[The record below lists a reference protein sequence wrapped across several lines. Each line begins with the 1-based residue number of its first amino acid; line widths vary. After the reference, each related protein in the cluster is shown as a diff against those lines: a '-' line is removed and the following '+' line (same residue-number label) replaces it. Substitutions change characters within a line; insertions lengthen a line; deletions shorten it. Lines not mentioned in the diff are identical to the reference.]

1 MYSNEVVLDQV
12 LEKTEEQAHAN
23 SASDKEEQADANSA
37 SLEEEQACVNSASDE
52 EEQARA
58 NSSSDEEEQA
68 TSSAEVSIFKVENV
82 STHVSECNPTLHQ
95 MLFMHRKC
103 GPDQFVNI

>member
-23 SASDKEEQADANSA
+23 SASDNEEQASANSA
-37 SLEEEQACVNSASDE
+37 SPEEQACVN
-52 EEQARA
+52 
-58 NSSSDEEEQA
+58 EEEQA
-68 TSSAEVSIFKVENV
+68 TFSAEVSIFKVENV
-82 STHVSECNPTLHQ
+82 STYVSECNPTLHL